1 MEEFVSP
8 FTGIKFHADFG
19 HWRNKMI
26 CRTEWVGDLSES
38 STAVVAGEVVDAQ
51 THINIKLSEQTE
63 CKLRHL

>member
-19 HWRNKMI
+19 HKMI

-51 THINIKLSEQTE
+51 TDINIKLSEQTE